1 MTAEQPR
8 LLMIYNADGGLFA
21 MVSDAVHKVLSPST
35 YPCSLC
41 AITYGATR
49 MKGEWRAYIERLPFA
64 VTFHHRDD
72 FAAAWPDARVALP
85 AILFERS
92 GRLQELVTAAEL
104 DEVPDV
110 TALMALLDERLAQLQ
125 RV

>member
-1 MTAEQPR
+1 
-8 LLMIYNADGGLFA
+8 
-21 MVSDAVHKVLSPST
+21 
-35 YPCSLC
+35 
-41 AITYGATR
+41 
-49 MKGEWRAYIERLPFA
+49 MKSEWRAYIERLPFA

-72 FAAAWPDARVALP
+72 FAAAWPDARFALP
-85 AILFERS
+85 AILIERS